1 MMQTP
6 DGANA
11 VVVGHLG
18 SIESSIAIVGG
29 NCSIQGFDH
38 KGEEAYWTVSDCVD
52 HVCLLIC
59 NCGCLDFCALYL
71 CSLSLSLSLTNCV
84 T

>member
-52 HVCLLIC
+52 HVC
-59 NCGCLDFCALYL
+59 
-71 CSLSLSLSLTNCV
+71 
-84 T
+84 